1 MLIKRGLYIK
11 MMNNLLKS
19 FKYLTKKKQ
28 NVVPV
33 IDFFQNHKIFIGS
46 LKNDNFYLINSCKK
60 FEEQNSFSAGKF
72 YVHLVY
78 ADFTS

>member
-33 IDFFQNHKIFIGS
+33 IDFFQNQKIFIGG
-46 LKNDNFYLINSCKK
+46 LKTITFILSAFVRNLNSK
-60 FEEQNSFSAGKF
+60 NSFSAGKF

>member
-33 IDFFQNHKIFIGS
+33 IDFFQNHKIFIGG
-46 LKNDNFYLINSCKK
+46 LETITFIL
-60 FEEQNSFSAGKF
+60 SA
-72 YVHLVY
+72 LV
-78 ADFTS
+78 

>member
-46 LKNDNFYLINSCKK
+46 LKTVTFILSALVRNLNSK
-60 FEEQNSFSAGKF
+60 NSFSAGKF

>member
-1 MLIKRGLYIK
+1 VLIKRGLYIK

-33 IDFFQNHKIFIGS
+33 IDFFQNHKIFIGGLETITFILS
-46 LKNDNFYLINSCKK
+46 AFVRNLNSK
-60 FEEQNSFSAGKF
+60 NSFSAGKF

>member
-46 LKNDNFYLINSCKK
+46 LKTITFILSALVRNLNGK
-60 FEEQNSFSAGKF
+60 NSFSAGKF